1 MTRRALATLLAL
13 LGLQVHAEDRATA
26 KADCEAVM
34 NVALPFAEEMLQK
47 HGEFFPFGATM
58 NAKGEISHVGG
69 YDGREHPPSADIIKL
84 LKDGFRAGAKNG
96 ELKATALVYDVRV
109 ILPGSGEKSDAVA
122 VSLNHR
128 ANYSVVVLFPYRI
141 DGGKVVFGETFAQ
154 EGEADI
160 FASK

>member
-1 MTRRALATLLAL
+1 MTKRALATLLML
-13 LGLQVHAEDRATA
+13 FGLPAHAEDRAMA

-34 NVALPFAEEMLQK
+34 NLALPFAEEMLQE

-58 NAKGEISHVGG
+58 NAKGEINHIGG

-84 LKDGFRAGAKNG
+84 LKDGFRARAKNG
-96 ELKATALVYDVRV
+96 EVKATALVYDVRV
-109 ILPGSGEKSDAVA
+109 ILPGSGEESDAVA

-128 ANYSVVVLFPYRI
+128 ANYSVIVLFPYRI
-141 DGGKVVFGETFAQ
+141 DGGKVEFGEAFAQ